1 MALTP
6 AEKQR
11 RYRARLKEKPNGPP
25 QNSPCDLIR
34 AFDAAFAAANAA
46 ERRALVRHVVDTVL
60 CAAPLP
66 VAAPETAHKPD
77 ARQLDLEAAIAAA
90 AAPIEASAPPAA
102 KPAKPAAIWRG
113 HMPAVVAVEAEAQG
127 IDAAR
132 LAGLWEQAAA
142 EKQWVAGKSTITNV
156 VKSWRRW
163 LAHKGDNHADT
174 RLQPLGHH
182 APRP

>member
-11 RYRARLKEKPNGPP
+11 RYRARLKEKPNGASPP
-25 QNSPCDLIR
+25 IRPFDLIR
-34 AFDAAFAAANAA
+34 AFDDASAG
-46 ERRALVRHVVDTVL
+46 EQRALVWHIADTLLRAVK
-60 CAAPLP
+60 APA
-66 VAAPETAHKPD
+66 AAPEPDKPKPD

-90 AAPIEASAPPAA
+90 AVAVEASAPPA
-102 KPAKPAAIWRG
+102 AKPAAIWRG

-142 EKQWVAGKSTITNV
+142 EKQWLAGKSTITNV

-163 LAHKGDNHADT
+163 LAHKLEG
-174 RLQPLGHH
+174 
-182 APRP
+182 